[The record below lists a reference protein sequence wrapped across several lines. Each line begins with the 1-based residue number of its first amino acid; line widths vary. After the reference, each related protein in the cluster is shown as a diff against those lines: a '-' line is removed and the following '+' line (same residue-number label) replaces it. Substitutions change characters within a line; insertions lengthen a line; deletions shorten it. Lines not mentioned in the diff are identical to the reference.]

1 MNKNYML
8 TDSNEYGILNIDS
21 NESER
26 EVNIN
31 ENQQKK
37 VYDS

>member
-1 MNKNYML
+1 ML